1 MAVPRELQSAIAPQ
15 AYPASVV
22 LAAVGLLA
30 LGLGWSWLALG
41 ALGLALAN
49 LAFFRNP
56 SRVIPQ
62 GDRRVVSPADGRVVE
77 VTKLDDPDEFVGPA
91 WRIAIFLSVFNVHI
105 NRAPLSGRVRA
116 VRRRGGR
123 FLAAFR
129 SDASERNV
137 QLRLDLEGPG
147 GTRIGV
153 SQITG
158 LIARRIVCHASE
170 GGTLERG
177 EPYGLICYGSRAEV
191 YLPMRSEIAVR
202 PGDRVRGGATI
213 LAEVP
218 A

>member
-15 AYPASVV
+15 AYPASAV
-22 LAAVGLLA
+22 LAALGLLA
-30 LGLGWSWLALG
+30 LGLGWTWLGLG
-41 ALGLALAN
+41 ALGLAMAN

-56 SRVIPQ
+56 GRVIPP
-62 GDRRVVSPADGRVVE
+62 GDQRVVSPADGRVVE
-77 VTKLDDPDEFVGPA
+77 VTQLAEPDAFVGPA
-91 WRIAIFLSVFNVHI
+91 WRVAIFLSIFDVHI
-105 NRAPLSGRVRA
+105 NRAPFSGKVRA

-123 FLAAFR
+123 FLAAFHR
-129 SDASERNV
+129 DASERNV
-137 QLRLDLEGPG
+137 QLRLDLEAPG

-191 YLPMRSEIAVR
+191 YLPIQSEIAVR
-202 PGDRVRGGATI
+202 PGDRVRGGETI